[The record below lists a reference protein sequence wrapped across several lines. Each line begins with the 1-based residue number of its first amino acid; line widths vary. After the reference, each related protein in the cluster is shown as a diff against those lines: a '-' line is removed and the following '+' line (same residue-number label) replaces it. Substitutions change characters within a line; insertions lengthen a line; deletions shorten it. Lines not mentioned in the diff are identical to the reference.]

1 MDNDPAIEK
10 RESEV
15 LQAERTRGG
24 RVYRPN
30 VDIIEQSNE
39 LLLQADLPGA
49 KAENIDINLEKG
61 ILSIHARVRP
71 RRDEDAAPYLTH
83 EYGVGDFSRSFQV
96 GEGIDADRI
105 EAEFTDGVLT
115 LHLPKSEALVPRKIS
130 VKRA

>member
-1 MDNDPAIEK
+1 MANDTAIEK

-15 LQAERTRGG
+15 VQAERTRGG

-30 VDIIEQSNE
+30 VDIIEQSDK

-49 KAENIDINLEKG
+49 TAEDIDINLEKG
-61 ILSIHARVRP
+61 VLSIHARARP
-71 RRDEDAAPYLTH
+71 RRDEDATQYLTH
-83 EYGVGDFSRSFQV
+83 EYGVGDFARSFQV

-105 EAEFTDGVLT
+105 EAKFTDGVLT
-115 LHLPKSEALVPRKIS
+115 LRLPKSEALVPRKIS

>member
-1 MDNDPAIEK
+1 MDNDTTIEK

-15 LQAERTRGG
+15 VQAERTRSG

-30 VDIIEQSNE
+30 VDIVEQNDE

-49 KAENIDINLEKG
+49 KAENIDINLENG
-61 ILSIHARVRP
+61 VLSIHARVRP
-71 RRDEDAAPYLTH
+71 RRDEDATPYLTH